1 MKRILLILLLSTIA
15 ASAQAAGFKVV
26 VHRTNPITSISKAEL
41 SDYLLKKK
49 TAWPDKRPVV
59 AVDQTDKSAARG
71 KLSQEVL
78 GRSPAAIKSYW
89 QQQIFS
95 GRDVPPVEKASDREV
110 IAFVQATPG
119 AIGYVSEEA
128 DTADLKVVVL
138 R

>member
-1 MKRILLILLLSTIA
+1 MKRILLTLFLFTAVSL
-15 ASAQAAGFKVV
+15 QAEGFKVV
-26 VHRTNPITSISKAEL
+26 VHRSNAISSISKAEL

-49 TAWPDKRPVV
+49 TTWPDKKPVI
-59 AVDQTDKSAARG
+59 AVDLTDKSPARG

-95 GRDVPPVEKASDREV
+95 GREVPPVEKASDRDV
-110 IAFVQATPG
+110 VAFVQATPG
-119 AIGYVSEEA
+119 AIGYVSD
-128 DTADLKVVVL
+128 DTDTGDLKVVAL

>member
-1 MKRILLILLLSTIA
+1 MKRILLTLFLFTSASLHA
-15 ASAQAAGFKVV
+15 AEGFKVV
-26 VHRTNPITSISKAEL
+26 VHRSNPITSISKSEL

-49 TAWPDKRPVV
+49 TTWPDKKPVV
-59 AVDQTDKSAARG
+59 AVDLTDKSPVRG

-95 GRDVPPVEKASDREV
+95 GRDVPPVEKASDRDV
-110 IAFVQATPG
+110 IAFVQVTPG
-119 AIGYVSEEA
+119 AIGYVSDA
-128 DTADLKVVVL
+128 TDTGDLKVVVL